1 MPHPIHE
8 RYTSSSTPS
17 STPLTSPNTIAER
30 RPLFVEGSL
39 SPPSTPGLG
48 FGSYERDT
56 PREEDIGPKTLTGG
70 ESRDKYLEDSPRFQD
85 QDQERKRL
93 VGNRQRRSFAKMD
106 MEVQRLKE
114 KDTKLK
120 RNIRRFRFVV
130 RSAHLACRYLSHSSR
145 LLCPLCSLC

>member
-8 RYTSSSTPS
+8 RYTSTPS
-17 STPLTSPNTIAER
+17 SKPLSSSPVTIAER

-39 SPPSTPGLG
+39 SSPSTPGLG

-56 PREEDIGPKTLTGG
+56 SREEYIGPKTPAG
-70 ESRDKYLEDSPRFQD
+70 EGSRDKYLEDSPGVQD

-93 VGNRQRRSFAKMD
+93 VGNRQRGSFAEMD

-130 RSAHLACRYLSHSSR
+130 RSAHLACRYISHIVP
-145 LLCPLCSLC
+145 LCPLC

>member
-1 MPHPIHE
+1 MPHQIHE

-17 STPLTSPNTIAER
+17 STPLASPNTIAER

-39 SPPSTPGLG
+39 SPPSAPGLG
-48 FGSYERDT
+48 FESYERDT
-56 PREEDIGPKTLTGG
+56 SREEYIGPKTPAGG
-70 ESRDKYLEDSPRFQD
+70 ESRDKYLEDSPGFHD

-93 VGNRQRRSFAKMD
+93 VGNRQRGSFAKMD

-130 RSAHLACRYLSHSSR
+130 RSAHLACRYISHII
-145 LLCPLCSLC
+145 PLCSLRPLC